1 MRILHLGPLWF
12 PVSRDAA
19 GGRETWLAGTIGALE
34 KLGCRNTLLASGD
47 SQTAGELVPVVSRHL
62 VALMKDGAAFEQ
74 AYYEQHELMLA
85 LERAAEFDVIHSHLS
100 PGAYV
105 LSAVPGIGPRVLH
118 TQHTP
123 VWGDFQWLVQ
133 QRPDFWLSTVSDYQ
147 ARRLREF
154 GAKRCFVI
162 HNGIDVA
169 SFTFQPQPCG
179 GDGLVFL
186 GRIEKGKG
194 PDLAVETARKLHRP
208 LTLAGPIVDGEL
220 FEAAIKPHLGK
231 DIRYVGVVN
240 HEQKNKL
247 LGEAGCALLP
257 FRGAE
262 GFGMVSIEAMACGT
276 PVVAL
281 ASGALPE
288 IVEPGVTGF
297 FTEDPN
303 ALSQLVQQ
311 ALKLDRAQVRA
322 RVAARFDLGIV
333 AKNYVALYEQIAAA
347 SPASRTCAGRRAS

>member
-19 GGRETWLAGTIGALE
+19 GGRETWLAGLIGALE

-62 VALMKDGAAFEQ
+62 VALMQQGVAAEH
-74 AYYEQHELMLA
+74 AYYEQHQLMLA
-85 LERAAEFDVIHSHLS
+85 LERAADFDIVHSHLS
-100 PGAYV
+100 PGVFV
-105 LSAVPGIGPRVLH
+105 LSSVPNIGARVLH

-123 VWGDFQWLVQ
+123 VWSDFQWLVR
-133 QRPDFWLSTVSDYQ
+133 QRPALWLSTVSEFQ
-147 ARRLREF
+147 ARRLREY
-154 GAKRCFVI
+154 GAQRCFVI
-162 HNGIDVA
+162 HNGVDVA
-169 SFTFQPQPCG
+169 SFTFQARG

-194 PDLAVETARKLHRP
+194 PDLAVATARKLGRP

-220 FEAAIKPHLGK
+220 FETAIKPQLGEQ
-231 DIRYVGVVN
+231 IRYVGVVN

-247 LGEAGCALLP
+247 LGDAGCALLP

-288 IVEPGVTGF
+288 VVDNGITGF
-297 FTEDPN
+297 LANDPSELPEL
-303 ALSQLVQQ
+303 ALQT
-311 ALKLDRAQVRA
+311 AKLDRAQVRA
-322 RVAARFDLGIV
+322 RVTRRFDLGV
-333 AKNYVALYEQIAAA
+333 VGRNYVKLYEQIVAAT
-347 SPASRTCAGRRAS
+347 PASRTSSARRA